1 MFDIY
6 AFWHLWCC
14 YNIFF
19 HNYSKTRDKQIFLC
33 WVMMWLLTKPEQ
45 KLVGLWLTMSEM
57 ALISDWWE
65 FEPHYCDTETKTRST
80 MNNRIYLC
88 KISPCNNFFL
98 PFYLKLPVEIL
109 SLSAHQNRVS
119 DMVFSLES
127 EWLVSTGHDK
137 SVSWMC
143 TQSGSMLG
151 RHYFNAWASC
161 LQYPSVWDI
170 QFQLWAPSPSD
181 VFFNI
186 HLLLKPWLSP
196 SDTITTHSTPLWVI
210 TQDRSRCWNWKSRPT
225 PPSPPW
231 RVTKVKYSFGYHACD
246 RVQIIKY
253 AALAVFSCSSH
264 LFVNC
269 KWEKKKSTRKIL
281 VTWQKMNKMGQ
292 ICIQGLQSSC
302 CHIAKKV
309 NPPGKIGCH
318 GYATPGNKQTNTAL
332 FFSSSLLEQGNR
344 GVLWPHDHLRTSH
357 ACCMM

>member
-1 MFDIY
+1 MGVWAALLWHWDKKQEAQWTIEYISAKYHLVIY
-6 AFWHLWCC
+6 
-14 YNIFF
+14 FF
-19 HNYSKTRDKQIFLC
+19 TFLFKVTC
-33 WVMMWLLTKPEQ
+33 WNPVSFSPPEPSVRYGVLSGEWVAGEHGPRQERELDVHPEWKHAGETLLQ
-45 KLVGLWLTMSEM
+45 RLGL
-57 ALISDWWE
+57 
-65 FEPHYCDTETKTRST
+65 
-80 MNNRIYLC
+80 
-88 KISPCNNFFL
+88 L
-98 PFYLKLPVEIL
+98 PT
-109 SLSAHQNRVS
+109 VS
-119 DMVFSLES
+119 FSLR
-127 EWLVSTGHDK
+127 H
-137 SVSWMC
+137 SVSAL
-143 TQSGSMLG
+143 SSE
-151 RHYFNAWASC
+151 
-161 LQYPSVWDI
+161 
-170 QFQLWAPSPSD
+170 SPSD

-253 AALAVFSCSSH
+253 AALAVFSFSSH

-269 KWEKKKSTRKIL
+269 KWEKKKKSTRKIL
-281 VTWQKMNKMGQ
+281 VTWQKNEWMNKMGQ

>member
-19 HNYSKTRDKQIFLC
+19 HNYSKTRDKQILLC

-170 QFQLWAPSPSD
+170 QFQLWALSLRQMYFLTSTSFWSPDSLPQ
-181 VFFNI
+181 I
-186 HLLLKPWLSP
+186 
-196 SDTITTHSTPLWVI
+196 
-210 TQDRSRCWNWKSRPT
+210 RSR
-225 PPSPPW
+225 
-231 RVTKVKYSFGYHACD
+231 H
-246 RVQIIKY
+246 
-253 AALAVFSCSSH
+253 
-264 LFVNC
+264 
-269 KWEKKKSTRKIL
+269 
-281 VTWQKMNKMGQ
+281 
-292 ICIQGLQSSC
+292 
-302 CHIAKKV
+302 
-309 NPPGKIGCH
+309 
-318 GYATPGNKQTNTAL
+318 TARL
-332 FFSSSLLEQGNR
+332 CGWL
-344 GVLWPHDHLRTSH
+344 LRTDH
-357 ACCMM
+357 AAETGKADLLHHHHPEGSRR